1 MGVDD
6 DDDDAESQN
15 TDDYLMDASP
25 FFEQDVDDL
34 IRQGFQKPPNPKDK
48 QKARVTDDKQIKNQS
63 TKAKPDV
70 KTSAKNSQKRKKSSE
85 LEATQI
91 LTGYEAKILAEL
103 KLWGNA
109 IKCSVKWQHKYQTL
123 RAKIALSSFA
133 LPQFNKYWT
142 TDLGAIIH
150 DIPEDMM
157 MATLWTDCKPGE
169 FLMKCGASSFKVI
182 QTSKGRRKL
191 VAYFENWETILR
203 ALDTP
208 QFFVPN
214 GKELK
219 WCRHSIP
226 ILKKVQSKPKA
237 KNTPN
242 TKKSGSLTKIWT
254 VISLRRRINLHP
266 RKKSLKIITRRRS
279 TRILRRR
286 QRNPRRKRVIIKITR
301 RF

>member
-1 MGVDD
+1 
-6 DDDDAESQN
+6 
-15 TDDYLMDASP
+15 
-25 FFEQDVDDL
+25 
-34 IRQGFQKPPNPKDK
+34 
-48 QKARVTDDKQIKNQS
+48 
-63 TKAKPDV
+63 
-70 KTSAKNSQKRKKSSE
+70 
-85 LEATQI
+85 
-91 LTGYEAKILAEL
+91 
-103 KLWGNA
+103 
-109 IKCSVKWQHKYQTL
+109 
-123 RAKIALSSFA
+123 
-133 LPQFNKYWT
+133 
-142 TDLGAIIH
+142 
-150 DIPEDMM
+150 MM